1 MEKNV
6 LKMKY
11 KIISVLLSIVILMTG
26 FSHISYGESIHKNYS
41 EEEILEI
48 IEGIINW
55 KKSSTGVTKE
65 GSLLNNK
72 FLEDAGDTIGDW
84 YPIGIGRIGYID
96 DYEAYLAVIEDKV
109 SQRYLEEDKLS
120 GNKST
125 EWHRISLAILS
136 MGGDPTNI
144 GKDAKGKPINL
155 IADGTYNREK
165 SLGAQGI
172 NGWTWG
178 LIALDSM
185 RYITPEDASYTRD
198 DIITE
203 IMKLQLADG
212 GFSLQDEEADPD
224 ITAMVLQ
231 AFAPYYNSEQ
241 KYTYTQKKTNKKVT
255 KTVRQVVDEALETL
269 SSLQLDDGDFE
280 SWGAENSE
288 STAQVL
294 VALCALGKDPI
305 NDARFI
311 KNGNTLLDGLMKYRM
326 EDGGFIHSKVYD
338 SENPTSKPD
347 ESNSMASE
355 QALYSL
361 VALSRY
367 KGGYRSLYDFRPEMD
382 ENIKSQINSVQESID
397 SIPASVSSKDAS
409 KVKHI
414 FSEYLKIP
422 ISERS
427 YVYNYYKLSDAMESL
442 KIDNTSEPIAANI
455 GVNEKGNG
463 AITPIFD
470 GSEALS
476 SGVLFTEEDVNKVKN
491 LPEKLT
497 TEHYVEVV
505 KLIKKLERAK
515 NKDEYINL
523 LDDLNVKKKEI
534 EKIKEEIELLNNEI
548 LDKLYPFD
556 KLSIKDKKNVDEIV
570 SRFNKLSNYDQK
582 KVLRYEDVIKSK
594 TQVDNLI
601 RARIITIVI
610 VIIICIGMFFIVR
623 RMKKRKREKMKQKM
637 LLIDDEEFEEFS
649 DEEE

>member
-11 KIISVLLSIVILMTG
+11 KIISVLLSIVILMNG

-185 RYITPEDASYTRD
+185 RYITPEDTSYTRD

-212 GFSLQDEEADPD
+212 GFSL
-224 ITAMVLQ
+224 
-231 AFAPYYNSEQ
+231 
-241 KYTYTQKKTNKKVT
+241 
-255 KTVRQVVDEALETL
+255 
-269 SSLQLDDGDFE
+269 
-280 SWGAENSE
+280 
-288 STAQVL
+288 
-294 VALCALGKDPI
+294 
-305 NDARFI
+305 
-311 KNGNTLLDGLMKYRM
+311 
-326 EDGGFIHSKVYD
+326 
-338 SENPTSKPD
+338 
-347 ESNSMASE
+347 
-355 QALYSL
+355 
-361 VALSRY
+361 
-367 KGGYRSLYDFRPEMD
+367 
-382 ENIKSQINSVQESID
+382 
-397 SIPASVSSKDAS
+397 
-409 KVKHI
+409 
-414 FSEYLKIP
+414 
-422 ISERS
+422 
-427 YVYNYYKLSDAMESL
+427 
-442 KIDNTSEPIAANI
+442 
-455 GVNEKGNG
+455 
-463 AITPIFD
+463 
-470 GSEALS
+470 
-476 SGVLFTEEDVNKVKN
+476 
-491 LPEKLT
+491 
-497 TEHYVEVV
+497 
-505 KLIKKLERAK
+505 
-515 NKDEYINL
+515 
-523 LDDLNVKKKEI
+523 
-534 EKIKEEIELLNNEI
+534 
-548 LDKLYPFD
+548 
-556 KLSIKDKKNVDEIV
+556 
-570 SRFNKLSNYDQK
+570 
-582 KVLRYEDVIKSK
+582 
-594 TQVDNLI
+594 
-601 RARIITIVI
+601 
-610 VIIICIGMFFIVR
+610 
-623 RMKKRKREKMKQKM
+623 
-637 LLIDDEEFEEFS
+637 
-649 DEEE
+649 